1 VTVLKLYYREFGE
14 QHPGTPLVLL
24 HGLLGSLVNWQR
36 IARSL
41 GERYRVVVPDLR
53 NHGRSPHDPDV
64 SYPALAADVLEL
76 MDDQDMEQAVLVGH
90 SMGGKTAMSLALEHP
105 GRVERLVVV
114 DIAPVTYGG
123 RLAQLLDALLA
134 LPLDKLENRRH
145 ADELLARRVT
155 DKAVRDHMLQNLQ
168 RTDEGWRWR
177 NNLRA
182 LRDDLDVIS
191 SFPVYPQGKAYQ
203 GETLF
208 MCGGKSSYIEPEHL
222 PAIHSLFH
230 HAVVIDVPEAGHWIY
245 AEQPEA
251 FLKVL
256 REFLLSPRQ
265 N

>member
-1 VTVLKLYYREFGE
+1 MKLYYREFGD

-41 GERYRVVVPDLR
+41 SERYRVIVPDLR

-64 SYPALAADVLEL
+64 SYPAMAGDVLEL
-76 MDDQDMEQAVLVGH
+76 MDDKDVEQAALVGH

-114 DIAPVTYGG
+114 DIAPVTYEG

-182 LRDDLDVIS
+182 LRDGLDSIS
-191 SFPVYPQGKAYQ
+191 AFPEYAQGVSYAGPVCFIK
-203 GETLF
+203 GEL
-208 MCGGKSSYIEPEHL
+208 SDYIRPEHEGR
-222 PAIHSLFH
+222 IRQLFPR
-230 HAVVIDVPEAGHWIY
+230 AEIIPIPGAGHWVY
-245 AEQPEA
+245 AEQPGI
-251 FLKVL
+251 FLKKL
-256 REFLLSPRQ
+256 EAQLSHP
-265 N
+265 